1 MTFMRSAAAGAL
13 AMALSWAGSA
23 AAEPGLGQVV
33 YTPYVSNGLT
43 ELEFRSARLSGG
55 AADGDQTTVY
65 ELEHGFSD
73 RFSLAILA
81 EVEDEPGEARK
92 LDAIAVEGVAY
103 LGQIPGLGIDVG
115 LYGEY
120 EQRIHNESGVAEAK
134 LLLAKTRD
142 RFQGL
147 LNLIVEKPLT
157 DQPGEDATEY
167 AYAASATWEVDATL
181 RLGVEAF
188 GDIGVAGGL
197 GGRQPHYIGPV
208 AKWELHPTWLPAELE
223 IGAGYLFAAG
233 SARDHADGQ
242 IRLLVAL
249 ERRF

>member
-1 MTFMRSAAAGAL
+1 MTIMRSAAAGVL
-13 AMALSWAGSA
+13 ILTLSWAGSA

-33 YTPYVSNGLT
+33 YTPYISNGIT
-43 ELEFRSARLSGG
+43 EMEVRTGRLSGG
-55 AADGDQTTVY
+55 AADGDQTTVF

-73 RFSLAILA
+73 RFSLAVLA
-81 EVEDEPGEARK
+81 EVEDGPGAARK
-92 LDAIAVEGVAY
+92 LDAIAVEGVVY
-103 LGQIPGLGIDVG
+103 VGQIPGLGIDVG

-120 EQRIHNESGVAEAK
+120 EQRIHNESGVAEGK
-134 LLLAKTRD
+134 LLLAKTQD

-147 LNLIVEKPLT
+147 LNLIAKKPLT
-157 DQPGEDATEY
+157 DRPGGDGTQY
-167 AYAASATWEVDATL
+167 GYAASATWEITSNM

-188 GDIGVAGGL
+188 GDIGVAGAL

-208 AKWELHPTWLPAELE
+208 AKWELHPSWLPAELE

-233 SARDHADGQ
+233 SARDYTDGQ

>member
-1 MTFMRSAAAGAL
+1 MTIMRSAAVGVFAVAL
-13 AMALSWAGSA
+13 CWAGSA

-33 YTPYVSNGLT
+33 YAPYISNGVT
-43 ELEFRSARLSGG
+43 ELEVRSGRLSGG
-55 AADGDQTTVY
+55 AADGDQTTVF

-92 LDAIAVEGVAY
+92 LDAVAVEGVAY

-134 LLLAKTRD
+134 LLLAKTQD

-157 DQPGEDATEY
+157 DRPGEDMTEY
-167 AYAASATWEVDATL
+167 AYAASATWEVVANL

-188 GDIGVAGGL
+188 GDIGVGGAL

-208 AKWELHPTWLPAELE
+208 AKWETRPSWLPAELE
-223 IGAGYLFAAG
+223 IEAGYLFATG
-233 SARDHADGQ
+233 SASDYTDGQ